1 MANAKNV
8 KQRAQSPER
17 DSDNGQDGNDSASAG
32 TNYIA
37 EGQAVGERD
46 VLTWAEFDQK
56 VYQWELANQTQRI
69 TKVYFDGDN
78 AQVHI
83 MGVMSEFPVGHGKPS
98 IRLSTGEIIE
108 I

>member
-8 KQRAQSPER
+8 KQRAQSSHG
-17 DSDNGQDGNDSASAG
+17 DSDHGQDGDDTVAAG
-32 TNYIA
+32 TNDNA

-46 VLTWAEFDQK
+46 VLTWEEFDQK
-56 VYQWELANQTQRI
+56 VYQWELANQTKRI
-69 TKVYFDGDN
+69 TKVYFDGED
-78 AQVHI
+78 ARVHI
-83 MGVMSEFPVGHGKPS
+83 VGVMSEFPVGHGKPS